1 MKIALFGGSFD
12 PPHQGHES
20 VIKEAL
26 NTLEI
31 DKLIIMP
38 AFISPFKESV
48 SVPAQKRLEW
58 VKKLWGKLEKVE
70 ICDFEIKQNRP
81 VPSIESVNFLYQIYK
96 PSKFYLLV
104 GADHLG
110 TLSSWHS
117 FEELKKKVEF
127 IIAKRDKIVIPKN
140 FKDLNTHINISS
152 SFIRK
157 HLNLDKVSDEI
168 QEEVKKYY
176 QKQL

>member
-48 SVPAQKRLEW
+48 SVPAQKRDR
-58 VKKLWGKLEKVE
+58 K
-70 ICDFEIKQNRP
+70 
-81 VPSIESVNFLYQIYK
+81 SV
-96 PSKFYLLV
+96 V
-104 GADHLG
+104 
-110 TLSSWHS
+110 
-117 FEELKKKVEF
+117 
-127 IIAKRDKIVIPKN
+127 
-140 FKDLNTHINISS
+140 
-152 SFIRK
+152 
-157 HLNLDKVSDEI
+157 
-168 QEEVKKYY
+168 
-176 QKQL
+176 